1 MPKHVMAKKSLQ
13 WHFET
18 RPLTFWRGKHTAYWF
33 GSKDGGVTTRG
44 GKVGLA
50 RRLQFSDSF
59 STAWKL
65 GVIILLPFFTD
76 RRENT
81 SNGLELGKSNFHLS
95 LMSTCQGLLKSV
107 VPAQNGDF
115 SLTEGPN
122 VTHISWKEIG
132 ATVMVYC
139 VSERCPND
147 PLPLPA
153 LLFITGV
160 NSTFWKNVF
169 ILRCF
174 LSCGVSSPLQV
185 NDFFCLLTFELGITV
200 LQSLK
205 RKAKNSCLSTW

>member
-18 RPLTFWRGKHTAYWF
+18 WPLTFCREKHTIYWF
-33 GSKDGGVTTRG
+33 GGKDGGVTTRG
-44 GKVGLA
+44 GKVGLV

-59 STAWKL
+59 SDAWKL

-76 RRENT
+76 QRENT
-81 SNGLELGKSNFHLS
+81 SKGLELGKGNFHLS
-95 LMSTCQGLLKSV
+95 LMTTCQGLLKSV
-107 VPAQNGDF
+107 VPAQNDDF

-122 VTHISWKEIG
+122 VTRISWKEIG

-139 VSERCPND
+139 VSERCPNH

-174 LSCGVSSPLQV
+174 LSYWVSSPLQV
-185 NDFFCLLTFELGITV
+185 NDFFFVC
-200 LQSLK
+200 
-205 RKAKNSCLSTW
+205 